1 MTSGASCAARR
12 FRFLSLSRTEL
23 MFQVTSEKAMRR
35 ELEHEAGSA
44 DNAERPAA
52 GGEQLELGGEGAS
65 RPVAGE
71 QREAALMT
79 GLGGGTGGDLGQRR
93 VSKAGAGERRCCA
106 LVQAGRD
113 VGERGQRGE
122 QRLQAETAGALA
134 PQRLFVRI
142 FGLPPVAAP
151 IGSLGDRRSLAPTA
165 NRRDR
170 TRRQAERD
178 DIGLG
183 SGDHGRG
190 QRGTH
195 GGEPRQGG
203 NRGGKSGK
211 FGEGGVGWAAWGN
224 AHAASATSGSLSL
237 RWPSTRSRTR
247 FRKSARMSSLVR
259 CLMPYLR

>member
-79 GLGGGTGGDLGQRR
+79 GLGGGTG
-93 VSKAGAGERRCCA
+93 
-106 LVQAGRD
+106 
-113 VGERGQRGE
+113 GE